1 MSVEGKKEVKEKE
14 EELNEKIEENGIE
27 RDASD
32 SAEEIQETGEQ
43 TEQQIDVDQLIAVQ
57 QQRIQELEEELD
69 QTKEKQLRKAA
80 EMENMRKRMQ
90 RERELIY
97 QTARE
102 AAIEEFLPVNDD
114 LLRTIQA
121 LESSNADSSYMDGI
135 EMVADKFEEVL
146 KKYGVERIDQ
156 TDVPFNVDLH
166 DAMLIQKPED
176 DSVESGTVL
185 QVIENGYIIGEK
197 TLRHAKVIVSE

>member
-14 EELNEKIEENGIE
+14 EELNEKIEENGKE
-27 RDASD
+27 RAASD

-43 TEQQIDVDQLIAVQ
+43 TEQQIDVDQLIEDQ

-135 EMVADKFEEVL
+135 KMVADKFEEVL

-156 TDVPFNVDLH
+156 TGVPFNVDLH

-197 TLRHAKVIVSE
+197 TLRHAKVIVGE